1 MERNTILAA
10 AGGLALGVA
19 GTAAVTTA
27 NATGAAAPAPV
38 KSSSRVL
45 LENELVRVKEAIFAP
60 GDTRPGMHTH
70 ELAHVG
76 VPLDDGR
83 LTFTYADGTTET
95 LDLKRGTAGFRAANV
110 THEAVNRGDKP
121 VRVIEVEIK
130 EGS

>member
-1 MERNTILAA
+1 MTRNTILAA
-10 AGGLALGVA
+10 AGGLALGIA
-19 GTAAVTTA
+19 GTAAVT
-27 NATGAAAPAPV
+27 NAGATRAAPAPL
-38 KSSSRVL
+38 KSSSRIL
-45 LENELVRVKEAIFAP
+45 LENDLVRVKEAVFAP
-60 GDTRPGMHTH
+60 GDTKPGMHTH
-70 ELAHVG
+70 DLAHVG

-130 EGS
+130 EKQ

>member
-1 MERNTILAA
+1 MTRNTILAA
-10 AGGLALGVA
+10 AGGLALGIA
-19 GTAAVTTA
+19 GTAAVTTQ
-27 NATGAAAPAPV
+27 AAPAPL

-45 LENELVRVKEAIFAP
+45 LENDLVRVKEAVFAP
-60 GDTRPGMHTH
+60 GDIKPGMHTH
-70 ELAHVG
+70 DLAHVG

-110 THEAVNRGDKP
+110 THEAVNRGKTP

-130 EGS
+130 AGR